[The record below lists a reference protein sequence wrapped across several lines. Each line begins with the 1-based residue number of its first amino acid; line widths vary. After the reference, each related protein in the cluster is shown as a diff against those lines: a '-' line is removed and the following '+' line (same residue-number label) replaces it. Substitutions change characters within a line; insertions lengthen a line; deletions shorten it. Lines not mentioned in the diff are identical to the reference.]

1 MGEWQPPF
9 SKIWKFSLEV
19 SDKMLKPVVCV
30 LLGDASGVGAE
41 ILVKA
46 FSVTDGLLE
55 QAKVVLLGDQRVLAR
70 AEKVVGKTLDYEC
83 VIPEN
88 IRGSEKDL
96 VMVDTGNIDP
106 ADAPFG
112 KVSPAAGAAV
122 AADIKTACNFYAK
135 GYIDGI
141 CFAPFNKEAIRR
153 AGNEVA
159 SELELFRANCEE
171 LKLDVDKDF
180 GELNVVDGLWTTRVT
195 SHIPLTKL
203 GDYLNFDN
211 ILSMIHL
218 ADKSCRAAGIENPRI
233 AVAALNPHCGEGGL
247 CGDEEQTMIIPAM
260 EKAKEEGYNMVGM
273 YSPDTIF
280 VHAFEGEADVVVT
293 MYHDQGQIALKLKE
307 FSHAVTVF
315 AGFPMPIGTPA
326 HGTAHDIAGTGKVS
340 ESAFVTAF
348 GIVARQSANAMK

>member
-1 MGEWQPPF
+1 
-9 SKIWKFSLEV
+9 
-19 SDKMLKPVVCV
+19 MLKPVVCV
-30 LLGDASGVGAE
+30 LLGDASGVGSE
-41 ILVKA
+41 IVVKA
-46 FSVTDGLLE
+46 FSEGTTLLDE
-55 QAKVVLLGDQRVLAR
+55 ARVVLLGDERVLAR
-70 AEKVVGKTLDYEC
+70 AEQVVGKKLDYAL
-83 VIPEN
+83 VQPEE

-96 VMVDTGNIDP
+96 VMVNTGNIDP
-106 ADAPFG
+106 ADAPYG
-112 KVSPAAGAAV
+112 KVSPKAGAAV
-122 AADIKTACNFYAK
+122 AADIKTACSFYMK

-159 SELELFRANCEE
+159 SELELFRANCAE
-171 LKLDVDKDF
+171 LNLPLDGDF

-195 SHIPLTKL
+195 SHIPLTQL
-203 GDYLNFDN
+203 GEYLNFDG
-211 ILSMIHL
+211 IMSMIRL

-247 CGDEEQTMIIPAM
+247 CGDEEQTMIKPAM
-260 EKAKEEGYNMVGM
+260 EKAKEEGYNVVGM

-280 VHAFEGEADVVVT
+280 VHAFQGEADVVVT

-307 FSHAVTVF
+307 FSHAVTVL
-315 AGFPMPIGTPA
+315 AGFPMPVGTPA

-348 GIVARQSANAMK
+348 GIVARQSANMMK

>member
-1 MGEWQPPF
+1 
-9 SKIWKFSLEV
+9 
-19 SDKMLKPVVCV
+19 MLKPVICV

-41 ILVKA
+41 IVVKA
-46 FSVTDGLLE
+46 FSGTSELLD
-55 QAKVVLLGDQRVLAR
+55 QVKVALLGDKRVLAR
-70 AEKVVGKTLDYEC
+70 AEKVIGRTLDFEC
-83 VIPEN
+83 IKPEE
-88 IRGSEKDL
+88 IRGSKKDL

-106 ADAPFG
+106 EDAPFG

-122 AADIKTACNFYAK
+122 AADIRTACEFYVK

-159 SELELFRANCEE
+159 SELELFRANCGE
-171 LKLDVDKDF
+171 LNLALDKDF

-195 SHIPLTKL
+195 SHIPLTRL
-203 GDYLNFDN
+203 GEYLNLDG

-247 CGDEEQTMIIPAM
+247 CGDEEQTMIKPAM
-260 EKAKEEGYNMVGM
+260 EKAKEEGYNIVGM

-307 FSHAVTVF
+307 FSHAVTVL

-340 ESAFVTAF
+340 ESAFITAF
-348 GIVARQSANAMK
+348 GIVARQSASAIQ

>member
-1 MGEWQPPF
+1 M
-9 SKIWKFSLEV
+9 
-19 SDKMLKPVVCV
+19 

-41 ILVKA
+41 IVVKA
-46 FSVTDGLLE
+46 FSGTSELLD
-55 QAKVVLLGDQRVLAR
+55 QVKVALLGDKRVLAR
-70 AEKVVGKTLDYEC
+70 AEKVIGRTLDFEC
-83 VIPEN
+83 IKPEE
-88 IRGSEKDL
+88 IRGSKKDL

-106 ADAPFG
+106 EDAPFG

-122 AADIKTACNFYAK
+122 AADIRTACEFYVK

-159 SELELFRANCEE
+159 SELELFRANCGE
-171 LKLDVDKDF
+171 LNLALDKDF

-195 SHIPLTKL
+195 SHIPLTRL
-203 GDYLNFDN
+203 GEYLNLDG

-247 CGDEEQTMIIPAM
+247 CGDEEQTMIKPAM
-260 EKAKEEGYNMVGM
+260 EKAKEEGYNIVGM

-307 FSHAVTVF
+307 FSHAVTVL

-340 ESAFVTAF
+340 ESAFITAF
-348 GIVARQSANAMK
+348 GIVARQSASAIQ

>member
-1 MGEWQPPF
+1 M
-9 SKIWKFSLEV
+9 EV
-19 SDKMLKPVVCV
+19 SDEMLKPVVCV

-41 ILVKA
+41 IVVKA
-46 FSVTDGLLE
+46 FSGTSGLLE
-55 QAKVVLLGDQRVLAR
+55 QARVVLLGDRRVLAR
-70 AEKVVGKTLDYEC
+70 AEEVVGKNLDYEL
-83 VIPEN
+83 IKPED
-88 IRGSEKDL
+88 IRKNEKKL
-96 VMVDTGNIDP
+96 LMVDTGNIDP

-122 AADIKTACNFYAK
+122 AADIRMACDFYVK

-159 SELELFRANCEE
+159 SELELFRANCAEMD
-171 LKLDVDKDF
+171 LKLDDDF

-195 SHIPLTKL
+195 SHIPLTQL
-203 GDYLNFDN
+203 GQHLTFDA
-211 ILSMIHL
+211 ILSMIRL

-247 CGDEEQTMIIPAM
+247 CGDEEQTMIKPAM
-260 EKAKEEGYNMVGM
+260 EKASAEGYNIVGM

-280 VHAFEGEADVVVT
+280 VHAFQGEADVVVT

-307 FSHAVTVF
+307 FSHAVTIL
-315 AGFPMPIGTPA
+315 AGFPMPVGTPA
-326 HGTAHDIAGTGKVS
+326 HGTAHDIAGTGKVR

-348 GIVARQSANAMK
+348 GIIARQSANTMR